1 MQLQTSDYGSESASI
16 RREMHFYFNL
26 MSLSSWGDREGKRQ
40 QVPLP
45 PPSPPNLGQEAS
57 SSAYIFSCPLCT
69 GHAPVAPGVEP
80 RVRGWC
86 LCGSP
91 YPLFLF
97 LSLGLEACTECM
109 ALGPGAASPMGEGS
123 RYSCLLHHS
132 LTPKDQCLGG
142 RPAHGDLQ
150 TVGCASSSSSQ
161 RALLLVGV

>member
-1 MQLQTSDYGSESASI
+1 MGGQ
-16 RREMHFYFNL
+16 R
-26 MSLSSWGDREGKRQ
+26 
-40 QVPLP
+40 
-45 PPSPPNLGQEAS
+45 GQEAAGPASPTLTSQPWAGGQLLCIHLLLPPLHRACPCS
-57 SSAYIFSCPLCT
+57 SRGRAK
-69 GHAPVAPGVEP
+69 
-80 RVRGWC
+80 VRGWC